1 MTATARPKTSLRFR
15 GRSFVA
21 LVLAPELPIAEWLQ
35 DLDGLLE
42 RSPGF
47 FRDRAIVIDVTALKC
62 EPDDLTGLVAGLKER
77 GIRIM
82 GIEGADPAE
91 LGLEL
96 PPVIGGGRPAADIAL
111 PDGEKPAPKTAPRLA
126 TSLVIETPVRSGQ
139 SIIHPDGD
147 VIVVG
152 TVGSGAEIVAGGSIH
167 VYGAL
172 RGRAVA
178 GSMGNAQARI
188 FCRKLEAEL
197 LAIDGLYHTAEDV
210 EPQLRGRPV
219 QVWLSGETMM
229 FSALD

>member
-1 MTATARPKTSLRFR
+1 MTPKTRPRPSLRFR

-21 LVLAPELPIAEWLQ
+21 LVLTPELPIEEWLG
-35 DLDGLLE
+35 DLDGLLK

-47 FRDRAIVIDVTALKC
+47 FRDRAIVIDVAALGPGK
-62 EPDDLTGLVAGLKER
+62 PDIDEVIAGLHQR

-82 GIEGADPAE
+82 GIEGADPGE
-91 LGLEL
+91 LGLGL
-96 PPVIGGGRPAADIAL
+96 PPAIAGGRPAGDIAL
-111 PDGEKPAPKTAPRLA
+111 PESGPDGVPPARAPAP
-126 TSLVIETPVRSGQ
+126 LVVDTPVRSGQ

-152 TVGSGAEIVAGGSIH
+152 AVSSGAEIIAGGSIH
-167 VYGAL
+167 IYGAL

-219 QVWLSGETMM
+219 QVWLTGDTMM